1 MLQPFITI
9 EEQGLRDGLQTLPA
23 TIPIHTKIEWVNA
36 LIEAGLRRIQVTSFV
51 NPRLVPQMAD
61 AEALI
66 AALPNQPD
74 VVFSALVLN
83 SKGVERA
90 AACGMRQ
97 LAISLSASDTHSK
110 KNANKNISDA
120 KLAFAAMMMQARAN
134 GIKVRGGIQCA
145 FGCRYEGK
153 ISESLVLD
161 LVKHHLDNGANEIAL
176 ADSTGMANPIQIKNI
191 ADKALALCKN
201 IPLTLHLHN
210 TENKGYANMV
220 AAVETGVTHFD
231 TAFGGLGG
239 CPFIKNATGNI
250 ATEDSVHLLHEMGYS
265 TGIDIAKVAYVSS
278 NIQLT
283 LGHALPGLLYQ
294 LIANG
299 SLKTN
304 LKP

>member
-191 ADKALALCKN
+191 AGKALALCKN